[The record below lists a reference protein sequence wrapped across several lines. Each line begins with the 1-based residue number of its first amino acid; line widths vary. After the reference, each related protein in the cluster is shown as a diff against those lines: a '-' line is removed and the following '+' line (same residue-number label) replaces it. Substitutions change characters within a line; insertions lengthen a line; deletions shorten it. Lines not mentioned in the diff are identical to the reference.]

1 MNKIEQ
7 NLWDIMIKS
16 KFSNYITRGLHMST
30 IKQTLDESNS
40 KVKSIY
46 QDIRDSRKT
55 NYIGNFWRYLAFDP
69 LLLKSVWEDVKN
81 LIVKD
86 TVIDKKTK
94 EMIYMA
100 VSITNNCSYCTHS
113 HTATAKKLGM
123 TMKEHSEF
131 LSIVALAA
139 KTNQLVNGLQV
150 PIDDVFDADK
160 QD

>member
-1 MNKIEQ
+1 
-7 NLWDIMIKS
+7 
-16 KFSNYITRGLHMST
+16 MST
-30 IKQTLDESNS
+30 VKQTPDESDPS
-40 KVKSIY
+40 VKNIY

-69 LLLKSVWEDVKN
+69 SLLKNIWEDVKN
-81 LIVKD
+81 LMVKD
-86 TVIDKKTK
+86 TIIDKKTK

-123 TMKEHSEF
+123 TQDEHSEF

-150 PIDDVFDADK
+150 PIDEIFDADR

>member
-1 MNKIEQ
+1 
-7 NLWDIMIKS
+7 
-16 KFSNYITRGLHMST
+16 MST
-30 IKQTLDESNS
+30 VKQTPDESDPS
-40 KVKSIY
+40 VKNIY

-69 LLLKSVWEDVKN
+69 SLLKNVWEDVKN
-81 LIVKD
+81 LMVKD
-86 TVIDKKTK
+86 TIIDKKTK

-123 TMKEHSEF
+123 TREEHSEF

-150 PIDDVFDADK
+150 PIDDNFDADK

>member
-1 MNKIEQ
+1 MA
-7 NLWDIMIKS
+7 
-16 KFSNYITRGLHMST
+16 T
-30 IKQTLDESNS
+30 IKKTPDESDFR
-40 KVKSIY
+40 VKNIY

-69 LLLKSVWEDVKN
+69 SLLKNVWEDVKN
-81 LIVKD
+81 LMVKD
-86 TVIDKKTK
+86 TIIDKKTK

-123 TMKEHSEF
+123 TQEEYSEF
-131 LSIVALAA
+131 LNIVALAA

-150 PIDDVFDADK
+150 PIDEIFDADK
-160 QD
+160 QE